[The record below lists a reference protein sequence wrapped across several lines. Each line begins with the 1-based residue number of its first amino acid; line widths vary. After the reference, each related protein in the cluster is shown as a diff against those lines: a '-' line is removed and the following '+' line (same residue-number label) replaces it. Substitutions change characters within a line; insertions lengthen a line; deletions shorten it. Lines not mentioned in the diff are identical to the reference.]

1 MGFPAGKKSDP
12 GIDCN
17 GRYPSMKK
25 PFFTGVCTALVTP
38 FLGNTVNYPLLELLL
53 RRQIDAGIEAVVLCG
68 TTGESPTLSDCE
80 KLEIFRRCA
89 RYADGRCRII
99 AGTGTNDTQHTIAL
113 SAAAEEAGADAL
125 LVVSPYYNKA
135 TPEGLLTHYAAIA
148 GAVHI
153 PVIVYNV
160 PSRTG
165 VDIPVSVY
173 RKLSEL
179 PNLAGVKEA
188 SKDMSKISKIQAS
201 CPDSFALWSG
211 NDDLTA
217 PILAL
222 GGQGVISVLS
232 NVLPERM
239 QALTRAALDGD
250 FDTAADLQLR
260 LLPLTE
266 ALFREVNPIPVK
278 AAMKLVGYDCGTCRL
293 PLTPASPETIAR
305 LKEILLS

>member
-1 MGFPAGKKSDP
+1 
-12 GIDCN
+12 
-17 GRYPSMKK
+17 MKK
-25 PFFTGVCTALVTP
+25 PFFTGVCTALITP
-38 FLGNTVNYPLLELLL
+38 FLGDAVNNPLLELLL
-53 RRQIDAGIEAVVLCG
+53 RRQIDAGIEAVVICG

-89 RYADGRCRII
+89 RYAAGRCKII
-99 AGTGTNDTQHTIAL
+99 AGTGSNDTQHAVAL
-113 SAAAEEAGADAL
+113 SAAAETAGADAL

-148 GAVHI
+148 NAVHI
-153 PVIVYNV
+153 PVIIYNV

-173 RKLSEL
+173 RKLSQI
-179 PNLAGVKEA
+179 PNIAGVKEA
-188 SKDMSKISKIQAS
+188 STDMGKISKIRAS

-211 NDDLTA
+211 NDDLAA
-217 PILAL
+217 PIIAL

-232 NVLPERM
+232 NVLPEQT
-239 QALTRAALDGD
+239 QALAQAALDGD

-260 LLPLTE
+260 LLPLME

-278 AAMKLVGYDCGTCRL
+278 AAMKLVGYDCGPCRL
-293 PLTPASPETIAR
+293 PLTPASSETVAK